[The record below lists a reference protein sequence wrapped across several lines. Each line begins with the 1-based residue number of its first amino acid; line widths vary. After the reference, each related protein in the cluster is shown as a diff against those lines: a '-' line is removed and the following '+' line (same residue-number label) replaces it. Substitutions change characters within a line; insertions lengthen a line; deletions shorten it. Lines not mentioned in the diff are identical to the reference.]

1 MPHPGHARR
10 TVRKDPSAKRLG
22 KPPAK
27 KKSLGIK
34 GAAGIISSK
43 ALKGIKWPGSPQ
55 ASKLAMDV
63 VGPGK
68 KLKIGAAIA
77 KKVAPKA
84 AKRIVSKLQD
94 IKMPEIK
101 SIAKKVVERARYLT
115 IDDLARQSS
124 SLKTQIKKQSLRDI
138 KTPNWKKLETKGYA
152 TFRHADRLTSKG
164 IQGYAAGKAAAAAA
178 TKRSAAVIAAGG
190 AAGIGIGTGVGL
202 YLGGKLKK
210 RRQKRGPGK

>member
-1 MPHPGHARR
+1 MPHPGHQRK
-10 TVRKDPSAKRLG
+10 TVGKDPSAKRLG
-22 KPPAK
+22 TYQSKPAK

-43 ALKGIKWPGSPQ
+43 ALKGIKWTGSPQ
-55 ASKLAMDV
+55 ASKLALDV

-84 AKRIVSKLQD
+84 AKRFVSKLQD

-101 SIAKKVVERARYLT
+101 SIAKKWVQGA
-115 IDDLARQSS
+115 APP
-124 SLKTQIKKQSLRDI
+124 K
-138 KTPNWKKLETKGYA
+138 KTPNWKKLEMKGDV

-164 IQGYAAGKAAAAAA
+164 IEGYAAGKAAGSAA
-178 TKRSAAVIAAGG
+178 TKKSAAVIAAGTG
-190 AAGIGIGTGVGL
+190 AGL
-202 YLGGKLKK
+202 YLSGKLKE

>member
-22 KPPAK
+22 TYQSKPAK
-27 KKSLGIK
+27 KKSLGIM
-34 GAAGIISSK
+34 GAVGIISSK

-94 IKMPEIK
+94 ITMPEIK
-101 SIAKKVVERARYLT
+101 SIAKKWVQGA
-115 IDDLARQSS
+115 APP
-124 SLKTQIKKQSLRDI
+124 K
-138 KTPNWKKLETKGYA
+138 KTPNWGKLETKGYA

-164 IQGYAAGKAAAAAA
+164 IQGYAAGKAAGSAA

-210 RRQKRGPGK
+210 RRQKRGPSR